1 MDYHITDQML
11 NDAIGAMP
19 VTFDSHAIIEALM
32 TARPREYVHD
42 LYEHYLTAQDDPIKE
57 LHAAIGRRL
66 AGRDFLIFRCRVHG
80 SPIARP
86 KAETIAYARKGDNRH
101 VPLLGRFPEN
111 SPGIQL
117 FHHLFNRLENFS
129 VFVSHGSPSCVY
141 AL

>member
-66 AGRDFLIFRCRVHG
+66 AGLGTLTKTRKVLSRNVRGRD
-80 SPIARP
+80 
-86 KAETIAYARKGDNRH
+86 T
-101 VPLLGRFPEN
+101 EN
-111 SPGIQL
+111 QEW
-117 FHHLFNRLENFS
+117 RR
-129 VFVSHGSPSCVY
+129 
-141 AL
+141 